1 MGIDDTERRLGL
13 EKPRKKYVRRCAVAA
28 VPLACGVR
36 LLDRYLLRELLVP
49 LAGCLVGFLV
59 FLISF
64 DVFAMLEKFRDAQM
78 GPSAIAR
85 YYLYAM
91 PGFLNLILPM
101 SLLLA
106 LLYSLTNHA
115 KHHELTAMRAAGIS
129 TWRLMVPYLGVGVLA
144 SFLLL
149 SVNEWFAPDSPA
161 RAAAMLEKGS
171 GRSSKDDWRPQ
182 MAFRNARDNRT
193 WSIESCNIRTAE
205 MIRPLVLWE
214 TPDGGRREIYAESA
228 RFEDGSWVF
237 SNVRDVRYRNAA
249 DAISD
254 PPVLTNRLAFSD
266 WRETPEFI
274 RSEAKIAALSNVRAA
289 KGAQLSLSEIRTY
302 LALNP
307 KLPPGRQALLQTQ
320 FHARLAEP
328 WRCVVVVFMA
338 VPFGM
343 QAGRR
348 NAFVGVASSIFIA
361 FAFFIVQR
369 LALALGT
376 GGYVPPGLSAWAPNA
391 LFSVLGLWLTR
402 RVG

>member
-1 MGIDDTERRLGL
+1 MES
-13 EKPRKKYVRRCAVAA
+13 AA
-28 VPLACGVR
+28 NLASPVNRPLACGVR
-36 LLDRYLLRELLVP
+36 LLDRYLLRELLIP
-49 LAGCLVGFLV
+49 LIGCLVGFLV

-64 DVFAMLEKFRDAQM
+64 DVFGMLENFRDAQM
-78 GPSAIAR
+78 GPAAIAR
-85 YYLYAM
+85 YYLHAL
-91 PGFLNLILPM
+91 PGFLNVILPM

-171 GRSSKDDWRPQ
+171 GKASKDDWRPQ
-182 MAFRNARDNRT
+182 MAFRNARDKRT

-205 MIRPLVLWE
+205 MIRPLILWE
-214 TPDGGRREIYAESA
+214 TPDGGRREIYAEKA
-228 RFEDGSWVF
+228 RYEDGSWVF
-237 SNVRDVRYRNAA
+237 YNVRDVRYRQAS

-254 PPVLTNRLAFSD
+254 PPVMTNRLAFSN
-266 WRETPEFI
+266 WSETPEFI
-274 RSEAKIAALSNVRAA
+274 RSEVKIAGLSNVRAT
-289 KGAQLSLSEIRTY
+289 KGAQLSLGEIRTY
-302 LALNP
+302 LALNTE
-307 KLPPGRQALLQTQ
+307 LPAGRQALLQTQ

-328 WRCVVVVFMA
+328 WRCLVVVLMA

-343 QAGRR
+343 PAGRR
-348 NAFVGVASSIFIA
+348 NPFVGVASSIFIA

-376 GGYVPPGLSAWAPNA
+376 GGYLPPGLSAWAPNVV
-391 LFSVLGLWLTR
+391 FSAVGLWLTK

>member
-1 MGIDDTERRLGL
+1 
-13 EKPRKKYVRRCAVAA
+13 
-28 VPLACGVR
+28 VR

-59 FLISF
+59 FLVSF

-85 YYLYAM
+85 YYLYSL
-91 PGFLNLILPM
+91 PGFLNVILPM

-106 LLYSLTNHA
+106 LLYALTNHSR
-115 KHHELTAMRAAGIS
+115 HHELTAMRAAGIS

-144 SFLLL
+144 SLLL
-149 SVNEWFAPDSPA
+149 FAVNEWLAPDGPE
-161 RAAAMLEKGS
+161 RAAAMLDKGT
-171 GRSSKDDWRPQ
+171 GKSSKDDWRR
-182 MAFRNARDNRT
+182 MTFANARDNRT

-205 MIRPLVLWE
+205 MVRPIILWE

-228 RFEDGSWVF
+228 RYEEGSWVF
-237 SNVRDVRYRNAA
+237 ANVRDVRYRGTN
-249 DAISD
+249 D
-254 PPVLTNRLAFSD
+254 PIPQSSALTNRLAFSD

-274 RSEAKIAALSNVRAA
+274 RSEAKIAALSNVRAT
-289 KGAQLSLSEIRTY
+289 KGAQLSLREIRTY
-302 LALNP
+302 LELNP
-307 KLPPGRQALLQTQ
+307 DLPSGRRALLRTQ

-328 WRCVVVVFMA
+328 WRCVVVVLMA

-343 QAGRR
+343 PAGRR

-376 GGYVPPGLSAWAPNA
+376 GGYVMPEISAWAPNA
-391 LFSVLGLWLTR
+391 VFAAFGLWLTK